1 MGLENIRYEGFGP
14 EKIAVIV
21 EALTD
26 NKNRTASQL
35 RTIFNKNGGN
45 LGSSGSASH
54 NFNQVGVI
62 RIDKIE
68 IEDERILELAI
79 EAGATECFSY
89 EYFHEIHCNK
99 KSIYSVKKKIEES
112 IENFISTEIEWI
124 PNNKVVVSKDNQELA
139 NSFLEDLDNNDDVQ
153 NIYTNLNL
161 VNN

>member
-1 MGLENIRYEGFGP
+1 MPKDNIERAIDKSSGNSGSILENIRYEGFGP

-89 EYFHEIHCNK
+89 EDL
-99 KSIYSVKKKIEES
+99 SIALSMLS
-112 IENFISTEIEWI
+112 FGM
-124 PNNKVVVSKDNQELA
+124 LA
-139 NSFLEDLDNNDDVQ
+139 DLAA
-153 NIYTNLNL
+153 
-161 VNN
+161 